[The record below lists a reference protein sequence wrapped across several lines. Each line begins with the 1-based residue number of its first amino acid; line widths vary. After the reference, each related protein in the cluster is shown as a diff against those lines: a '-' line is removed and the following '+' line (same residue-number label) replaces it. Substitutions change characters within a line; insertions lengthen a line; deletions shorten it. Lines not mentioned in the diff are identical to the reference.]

1 MPDQITRDAIEA
13 TAQKIA
19 PYVRR
24 TPIMD
29 VMLSGVTQPVALK
42 LELFQHTGSFK
53 ARGAFSTVIGS
64 DIPKAG
70 LAAASGGNHG
80 AAAAYAAYVAGV
92 PAHIFVPAISAP
104 AKVAR
109 IKSYNAVID
118 QDGATYYDAL
128 EKCTRFIKETGALS
142 VHAYDAVPTLLG
154 QGTLGREIQ
163 SQLPEIDTLLV
174 AVGGGGLI
182 GGIAGWYRGDVRIV
196 GVEPETCNSLHASLK
211 AGERVKV
218 TPSGVA
224 ADSLGASFAG
234 ELMFPLAQK
243 FIERVAL
250 VEDEEIRMAQRWLWD
265 HARIIT
271 EPGGATAFA
280 ALLSGAYRPQKD
292 ERVCVILCGGNTDP
306 ETFAKVTIT

>member
-1 MPDQITRDAIEA
+1 MPEPITRAAIEA

-19 PYVRR
+19 PYVRK
-24 TPIMD
+24 TPVMD
-29 VMLSGVTQPVALK
+29 VTLSGVTVPVALK

-53 ARGAFSTVIGS
+53 ARGAFSTVIGR
-64 DIPKAG
+64 DVPKVG

-80 AAAAYAAYVAGV
+80 AAAAYAAHVAGV
-92 PAHIFVPAISAP
+92 PAHIFVPAIAAR

-109 IKSYNAVID
+109 IKSYGAIID

-128 EKCTRFIKETGALS
+128 EKCNRFIAETGALS

-154 QGTLGREIQ
+154 QGTLGREIHE
-163 SQLPEIDTLLV
+163 QLPEIDTLLV

-182 GGIAGWYRGDVRIV
+182 GGIAAWFRGAVRIV
-196 GVEPETCNSLHASLK
+196 GVEPETCNVLHASLA
-211 AGERVKV
+211 AGQRVKV

-224 ADSLGASFAG
+224 VDSLGASFAG
-234 ELMFPLAQK
+234 ELMFPLAQE
-243 FIERVAL
+243 FIESVAL
-250 VEDEEIRMAQRWLWD
+250 VDDEEIRMAQRWLWD
-265 HARIIT
+265 HTRIIT

-292 ERVCVILCGGNTDP
+292 ERVCVIICGANTDP
-306 ETFAKVTIT
+306 ETFSKVMIT

>member
-1 MPDQITRDAIEA
+1 MPDPITRAAIEA

-24 TPIMD
+24 TPVMD
-29 VMLSGVTQPVALK
+29 VMISGVAKPVALK

-53 ARGAFSTVIGS
+53 ARGAFSTVIGR
-64 DIPKAG
+64 DLPRVG

-80 AAAAYAAYVAGV
+80 AAAAYAAHVAGV
-92 PAHIFVPAISAP
+92 AAHIFVPAIASP

-109 IKSYNAVID
+109 IKGYGAIVD

-128 EKCTRFIKETGALS
+128 EKCNRFILETGALS

-154 QGTLGREIQ
+154 QGTLGREVQ
-163 SQLPEIDTLLV
+163 QQLPEIDTLLV

-196 GVEPETCNSLHASLK
+196 GVEPETCNALHASLK
-211 AGERVKV
+211 AGERVTVK
-218 TPSGVA
+218 PSGIA

-234 ELMFPLAQK
+234 ELMFPLARK

-250 VEDEEIRMAQRWLWD
+250 VDDEEIRMAQRWLWD

-292 ERVCVILCGGNTDP
+292 ERVCVVLCGANTDP
-306 ETFAKVTIT
+306 ETFSKVMIT

>member
-1 MPDQITRDAIEA
+1 MPDPITRSAIEA
-13 TAQKIA
+13 TALKIA

-24 TPIMD
+24 TP
-29 VMLSGVTQPVALK
+29 VLEVTLSKVAQPVSLK

-53 ARGAFSTVIGS
+53 ARGAFSTVLGQ

-70 LAAASGGNHG
+70 IAAASGGNHG
-80 AAAAYAAYVAGV
+80 AAAAYAAYIAGV
-92 PAHIFVPAISAP
+92 PAHIFVPAIASP
-104 AKVAR
+104 AKVAK
-109 IKSYNAVID
+109 IKSYGAIID

-128 EKCTRFIKETGALS
+128 EKCNRFITETGALS

-154 QGTLGREIQ
+154 QGTLGGEIQ
-163 SQLPEIDTLLV
+163 EQLPDIDTLLV

-196 GVEPETCNSLHASLK
+196 GVEPETCNSLHASLAK
-211 AGERVKV
+211 GERVTV
-218 TPSGVA
+218 TPSGIA

-243 FIERVAL
+243 YIERVAL
-250 VEDEEIRMAQRWLWD
+250 VMDEEIRMAQRWLWD

-280 ALLSGAYRPQKD
+280 ALLSGAYRPEKD
-292 ERVCVILCGGNTDP
+292 ERVCVILCGSNTDP
-306 ETFAKVTIT
+306 LTFSKIMIT

>member
-1 MPDQITRDAIEA
+1 MPDPITRSAIEA
-13 TAQKIA
+13 TARKIA

-24 TPIMD
+24 TP
-29 VMLSGVTQPVALK
+29 VMEVTLSKVARPIALK

-53 ARGAFSTVIGS
+53 ARGAFSTVLGR

-70 LAAASGGNHG
+70 IAAASGGNHG
-80 AAAAYAAYVAGV
+80 AAAAYAAYIAGV
-92 PAHIFVPAISAP
+92 PAHIFVPAIASL
-104 AKVAR
+104 AKVAK
-109 IKSYNAVID
+109 IKSYGAVID

-128 EKCTRFIKETGALS
+128 EKCNRFIAETGALS

-154 QGTLGREIQ
+154 QGTLGREIEE
-163 SQLPEIDTLLV
+163 QLPDIDTLLV

-182 GGIAGWYRGDVRIV
+182 GGIAGWYQGGVRIV
-196 GVEPETCNSLHASLK
+196 GVEPETCNALHASLGK
-211 AGERVKV
+211 GERVTV
-218 TPSGVA
+218 TPSGIA

-243 FIERVAL
+243 YIERVAL
-250 VEDEEIRMAQRWLWD
+250 VMDEEIRMAQRWLWD

-292 ERVCVILCGGNTDP
+292 ERVCVILCGSNTDP
-306 ETFAKVTIT
+306 LTFSKVMIT

>member
-1 MPDQITRDAIEA
+1 MPDRINRAAIEA
-13 TAQKIA
+13 TARKIA
-19 PYVRR
+19 PYLRE
-24 TPIMD
+24 TPVLD
-29 VMLSGVTQPVALK
+29 VVLSGVARPVALK

-64 DIPKAG
+64 EIPKAG

-80 AAAAYAAYVAGV
+80 AAAAYAAHVAGV
-92 PAHIFVPAISAP
+92 PAHIFVPAIASP

-109 IKSYNAVID
+109 IRSYGAVIE
-118 QDGATYYDAL
+118 QDGAAYYDAL
-128 EKCTRFIKETGALS
+128 ENCERFIAATGALS

-154 QGTLGREIQ
+154 QGTLGREIER
-163 SQLPEIDTLLV
+163 QLPDIDTLLV

-196 GVEPETCNSLHASLK
+196 GVEPETCSTLHASLA
-211 AGERVKV
+211 AGERVTV
-218 TPSGVA
+218 RPSGLA
-224 ADSLGASFAG
+224 ADSLGASIAG
-234 ELMFPLAQK
+234 ELMFPLAKK

-250 VEDEEIRMAQRWLWD
+250 VDDEEIRMAQRWLWD

-280 ALLSGAYRPQKD
+280 ALLSGAYRPRRD
-292 ERVCVILCGGNTDP
+292 ERVCVVLCGANTDP
-306 ETFAKVTIT
+306 ETFSKVMIT

>member
-1 MPDQITRDAIEA
+1 MPDAITRSAIEA
-13 TAQKIA
+13 TAHKIA
-19 PYVRR
+19 PYVRC
-24 TPIMD
+24 TPVMD
-29 VMLSGVTQPVALK
+29 VVLANVARPVALK

-53 ARGAFSTVIGS
+53 ARGAFSTVIGR
-64 DIPKAG
+64 DLPNAG

-80 AAAAYAAYVAGV
+80 AAAAYAAQVAGV
-92 PAHIFVPAISAP
+92 PAHIFVPAIAAP

-109 IKSYNAVID
+109 IKSYGAVID

-128 EKCTRFIKETGALS
+128 EKCTRFIAESGALS

-163 SQLPEIDTLLV
+163 SQLPDIDTLLV

-182 GGIAGWYRGDVRIV
+182 GGIAGWYQGGVRIV
-196 GVEPETCNSLHASLK
+196 GVEPETCNALHASLA
-211 AGERVKV
+211 AGKRVTV
-218 TPSGVA
+218 TPSGIA

-234 ELMFPLAQK
+234 ELMFPLAQE

-250 VEDEEIRMAQRWLWD
+250 VDDEEIRIAQRWLWD
-265 HARIIT
+265 HARIIA

-292 ERVCVILCGGNTDP
+292 ERVCVVLCGSNTDP
-306 ETFAKVTIT
+306 LTFSKVIST